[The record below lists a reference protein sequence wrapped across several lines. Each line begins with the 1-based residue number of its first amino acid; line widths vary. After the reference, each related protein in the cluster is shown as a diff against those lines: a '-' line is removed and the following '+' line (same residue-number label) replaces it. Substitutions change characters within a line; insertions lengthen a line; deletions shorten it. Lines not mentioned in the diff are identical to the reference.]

1 MHHVDRNRPLNATP
15 LTALVIAALLTAC
28 GGGGGGGSSSGGGS
42 TPPPTSEAPIQ
53 TGSWVDIA
61 LGGLSYVSGTI
72 NGTTS
77 ATGGYTYRCPSGC
90 DSIRFA
96 VGGIAI
102 GQATVVAATLTLREL
117 QGGMEGGVLSSV
129 TLRRGQFLFALDGDA
144 DVSNGVAIPAEVGN
158 VLSTRSL
165 NFSSSTFDADLA
177 AILDVLRNDS
187 RLTATY
193 RASISAPSIDFV
205 RAILEQGEAIAR
217 GVFVETPT
225 AAGDA
230 TELRKYVVKLP
241 DSTLAPYFGTSTAI
255 GAAFVKGIKP
265 ALGGGIAIVPGSVTG
280 STLEFRAVSS
290 RGITVSA
297 PRYFD
302 GVETRSANVIVTA
315 EPNALPSVGQ
325 FSLNLTTAE
334 LKSLTTLKTSS
345 NESFTGRPTPT
356 GAAGSDGA
364 RNLDEALKPRIP
376 EFDQLGLDPAGLTIA
391 ADGTNWICDRRGPF
405 LMQLDAQNRTTLRLG
420 PAGNAG
426 SLPGVTRSLPSAL
439 EARQAGLGCGGLA
452 IRPTSGEVVLALG
465 GALDVGGRTSST
477 AALLRLVSYNPRS
490 GSVRQFALPIAANEI
505 SLQALDLDSLSE
517 DRLLALVRYRPGNAS
532 ANWEWEV
539 RVIDLS
545 AATDLTNRTLT
556 SGPNA
561 GLALEYGTL
570 AAIEASGVKLA
581 STTRVLSLRPL
592 GWRLERPEGL
602 ARIDNQTLLIM
613 AEVNGGVT
621 SRIRGGDASLRVDQ
635 HQVDRNGLIT
645 PRASGSSTAPVY
657 EVVPASADQRQL
669 VLWNVKLK
677 TALN

>member
-1 MHHVDRNRPLNATP
+1 VHRCRPANSP
-15 LTALVIAALLTAC
+15 SLTALLISALLTAC
-28 GGGGGGGSSSGGGS
+28 GGGGGGSSAGGGS
-42 TPPPTSEAPIQ
+42 NPPPTSEAPIQ
-53 TGSWVDIA
+53 TGNWVDVA
-61 LGGLSYVSGTI
+61 FSGLSYVSGTI

-90 DSIRFA
+90 DSIRFTI
-96 VGGIAI
+96 GGIAI

-117 QGGMEGGVLSSV
+117 QGGMEGGVLSSA
-129 TLRRGQFLFALDGDA
+129 TLRRGQFLFSLDSDA
-144 DVSNGVAIPAEVGN
+144 DVSNGVSIPAEVAN

-165 NFSSSTFDADLA
+165 NFSSSTFDTELA
-177 AILDVLRNDS
+177 AILDVLRNDN

-217 GVFVETPT
+217 GVFVETPA

-230 TELRKYVVKLP
+230 NELRKYVVKLP
-241 DSTLAPYFGTSTAI
+241 DSALAPYFGTSTAI

-265 ALGGGIAIVPGSVTG
+265 ALGGGIAIVPGTVTG

-290 RGITVSA
+290 RGITVTA

-315 EPNALPSVGQ
+315 EPNALPSIGQ
-325 FSLNLTTAE
+325 FSLNITTAE

-345 NESFTGRPTPT
+345 NESFSGRPTPI
-356 GAAGSDGA
+356 GASGSDAA
-364 RNLDEALKPRIP
+364 RNLDEVLKPRSP
-376 EFDQLGLDPAGLTIA
+376 EFDQLGLDPSGLTIA
-391 ADGTNWICDRRGPF
+391 ADGTTWICDRRGPF
-405 LMQLDAQNRTTLRLG
+405 LMQLDAQSRTTLRLG

-426 SLPGVTRSLPSAL
+426 LLPGVTRSLPSIL
-439 EARQAGLGCGGLA
+439 EARQSGLGCGGLA
-452 IRPTSGEVVLALG
+452 IRPTSGDVVMAVG

-477 AALLRLVSYNPRS
+477 AALIRLVSYNPRS
-490 GSVRQFALPIAANEI
+490 SAVRQFAVPIAPTEI
-505 SLQALDLDSLSE
+505 SLQVLDLDSLSE
-517 DRLLALVRYRPGNAS
+517 NRLLALVRYRPGNAD

-545 AATDLTNRTLT
+545 AATDLTNRLLT

-561 GLALEYGTL
+561 GLALEYGTPS
-570 AAIEASGVKLA
+570 AIEASGVKPA

-621 SRIRGGDASLRVDQ
+621 SRIRGGDPRLRVDQ

>member
-1 MHHVDRNRPLNATP
+1 MFNASHVAVVLI
-15 LTALVIAALLTAC
+15 ALLLTAC
-28 GGGGGGGSSSGGGS
+28 GGGGSSVGGGSN
-42 TPPPTSEAPIQ
+42 PPPTSEAPIQ
-53 TGSWVDIA
+53 SGNWVDVSIS
-61 LGGLSYVSGTI
+61 GLSYVSGTI
-72 NGTTS
+72 TGATS

-96 VGGIAI
+96 IGGITI
-102 GQATVVAATLTLREL
+102 GQATGAATLTLREL
-117 QGGMEGGVLSSV
+117 QGGMEGGVLSSA

-144 DVSNGVAIPAEVGN
+144 DVSNGVSIPAEVATA
-158 VLSTRSL
+158 LSTRSL

-177 AILDVLRNDS
+177 SILDALRSDN
-187 RLTATY
+187 RLNASY
-193 RASISAPSIDFV
+193 RAMIAVPTIDFV

-225 AAGDA
+225 MVSDA
-230 TELRKYVVKLP
+230 NEVRKHVVKLP
-241 DSTLAPYFGTSTAI
+241 DSALASYFGTSTAV

-265 ALGGGIAIVPGSVTG
+265 ALGGGIAIVPGSLNG

-290 RGITVSA
+290 RGVTVSA

-302 GVETRSANVIVTA
+302 GVDTRNASVIVTA

-325 FSLNLTTAE
+325 FSLNATTAE
-334 LKSLTTLKTSS
+334 LKSLTTLKTSA
-345 NESFTGRPTPT
+345 NENFSGRPVPL
-356 GAAGSDGA
+356 GASGSDGA
-364 RNLDEALKPRIP
+364 RNLDESLKPRNP

-391 ADGTNWICDRRGPF
+391 ADGTTWICDRRGPF
-405 LMQLDAQNRTTLRLG
+405 LMQLDAQSRATLRLG
-420 PAGNAG
+420 PTGNAG
-426 SLPGVTRSLPSAL
+426 LLPGVTRNLPSIL
-439 EARQAGLGCGGLA
+439 ESRQPGLGCGGLA
-452 IRPTSGEVVLALG
+452 IRPTSGEIVMAVG
-465 GALDVGGRTSST
+465 GALDVGGRTASS
-477 AALLRLVSYNPRS
+477 AALIRLVTYNPRTTAI
-490 GSVRQFALPIAANEI
+490 RQFALPVAPNEI
-505 SLQALDLDSLSE
+505 SLQILDLDSLSE
-517 DRLLALVRYRPGNAS
+517 DRLLALVRYRPGNAD

-545 AATDLTNRTLT
+545 GATDLTNRSLT
-556 SGPNA
+556 SGPSS
-561 GLALEYGTL
+561 GLAFEYGTL
-570 AAIEASGVKLA
+570 TAIEASGVKLA

-621 SRIRGGDASLRVDQ
+621 SRIRGGDPSLRVDQ

-645 PRASGSSTAPVY
+645 PRASGSTTAPVY

>member
-1 MHHVDRNRPLNATP
+1 VHRCRPANSP
-15 LTALVIAALLTAC
+15 SLTALLISALLTAC
-28 GGGGGGGSSSGGGS
+28 GGGGGGSSAGGGS
-42 TPPPTSEAPIQ
+42 NPPPTSEAPIQ
-53 TGSWVDIA
+53 TGNWVDVA
-61 LGGLSYVSGTI
+61 FSGLSYVSGTI

-96 VGGIAI
+96 IGGIAI

-117 QGGMEGGVLSSV
+117 QGGMEGGVLSSA
-129 TLRRGQFLFALDGDA
+129 TLRRGQFLFSLDSDA
-144 DVSNGVAIPAEVGN
+144 DVSNGVSIPAEVAN

-165 NFSSSTFDADLA
+165 NFSSSTFDTELA
-177 AILDVLRNDS
+177 AILDVLRNDN
-187 RLTATY
+187 RLTASY

-217 GVFVETPT
+217 GVFVETP
-225 AAGDA
+225 AAAVDA
-230 TELRKYVVKLP
+230 NELRKYVVKLP
-241 DSTLAPYFGTSTAI
+241 DSALAPYFGTSTAI

-265 ALGGGIAIVPGSVTG
+265 ALGGGIAIVPGTVTG
-280 STLEFRAVSS
+280 STLEFRA
-290 RGITVSA
+290 
-297 PRYFD
+297 
-302 GVETRSANVIVTA
+302 
-315 EPNALPSVGQ
+315 
-325 FSLNLTTAE
+325 AE

-345 NESFTGRPTPT
+345 NESFSGRPTPI
-356 GAAGSDGA
+356 GASGSDGA
-364 RNLDEALKPRIP
+364 RNLDEALKPRSP
-376 EFDQLGLDPAGLTIA
+376 EFDQLGLDPSGLTIA
-391 ADGTNWICDRRGPF
+391 ADGTTWICDRRGPF
-405 LMQLDAQNRTTLRLG
+405 LMQLDAQSRTTLRLG

-426 SLPGVTRSLPSAL
+426 LLPGVTRSLPSIL
-439 EARQAGLGCGGLA
+439 EARQSGLGCGGLA
-452 IRPTSGEVVLALG
+452 IRPTSGDVVMAVG

-477 AALLRLVSYNPRS
+477 AALIRLVSYNPRS
-490 GSVRQFALPIAANEI
+490 SAVRQFAVPIAPTEI
-505 SLQALDLDSLSE
+505 SLQVLDLDSLSE
-517 DRLLALVRYRPGNAS
+517 NRLLALVRYRPGNAD

-545 AATDLTNRTLT
+545 AATDLTNRLLT

-561 GLALEYGTL
+561 GLALEYGTPS
-570 AAIEASGVKLA
+570 AIEASGVKPA

-621 SRIRGGDASLRVDQ
+621 SRIRGGDPRLRVDQ

>member
-1 MHHVDRNRPLNATP
+1 MSNASHVAV
-15 LTALVIAALLTAC
+15 ALIAALLTAC
-28 GGGGGGGSSSGGGS
+28 GGGGGGSSAGGGS
-42 TPPPTSEAPIQ
+42 NPPPTSEAPIQ
-53 TGSWVDIA
+53 NGNWVDVPIS
-61 LGGLSYVSGTI
+61 GLSYVSGTI
-72 NGTTS
+72 NSTTS
-77 ATGGYTYRCPSGC
+77 ATGGYSYRCPSGC

-96 VGGIAI
+96 IGGITI
-102 GQATVVAATLTLREL
+102 GQATGAATLTLREL
-117 QGGMEGGVLSSV
+117 QGGMEGGVLSSA

-144 DVSNGVAIPAEVGN
+144 DVSNGIAIPAEVATI
-158 VLSTRSL
+158 LSSRSL

-177 AILDVLRNDS
+177 SILDVLRSDN
-187 RLTATY
+187 RLNASFRATI
-193 RASISAPSIDFV
+193 AVPTIDFV

-225 AAGDA
+225 TVSDA
-230 TELRKYVVKLP
+230 NEVRKHVVKLP
-241 DSTLAPYFGTSTAI
+241 DSALAPYFGTSTAV

-265 ALGGGIAIVPGSVTG
+265 ALGGGIAIVPGSING

-302 GVETRSANVIVTA
+302 GVDTRNASVIVTA
-315 EPNALPSVGQ
+315 EPNALPTVGQ
-325 FSLNLTTAE
+325 FLLNATTAE
-334 LKSLTTLKTSS
+334 LKSLTTLKTNT
-345 NESFTGRPTPT
+345 NENFSGRPVPL
-356 GAAGSDGA
+356 GASGSDGA
-364 RNLDEALKPRIP
+364 RNLDETLKPRSP

-391 ADGTNWICDRRGPF
+391 ADGTTWVCDRRGPF
-405 LMQLDAQNRTTLRLG
+405 LMQLDAQSRTTLRLG
-420 PAGNAG
+420 PTGNAG
-426 SLPGVTRSLPSAL
+426 LLPGVTRNLPSIL
-439 EARQAGLGCGGLA
+439 ESRQPGLGCGGLA
-452 IRPTSGEVVLALG
+452 IRPTSGEIVMAIG
-465 GALDVGGRTSST
+465 GALDVGGRTGT
-477 AALLRLVSYNPRS
+477 NAALIRLVTYNPRS
-490 GSVRQFALPIAANEI
+490 SAIRQFALPIAPSET
-505 SLQALDLDSLSE
+505 SLQVLDLDSLSE
-517 DRLLALVRYRPGNAS
+517 DRLIALVRYRPGNLE

-545 AATDLTNRTLT
+545 GATDLTNRSLT
-556 SGPNA
+556 SGPSS
-561 GLALEYGTL
+561 GLAFEYGTL

-621 SRIRGGDASLRVDQ
+621 SRIRGGDPSLRVDQ

-645 PRASGSSTAPVY
+645 PRASGSNTAPVY

>member
-1 MHHVDRNRPLNATP
+1 MFNASHVAVVLI
-15 LTALVIAALLTAC
+15 ALLLTAC
-28 GGGGGGGSSSGGGS
+28 GGGGGGSSAGGGS
-42 TPPPTSEAPIQ
+42 NPPPTSEAPIQ
-53 TGSWVDIA
+53 SGNWVDVSIS
-61 LGGLSYVSGTI
+61 GLSYVSGTI
-72 NGTTS
+72 TGATS

-96 VGGIAI
+96 LGGITI
-102 GQATVVAATLTLREL
+102 GQATGAATLTLREL
-117 QGGMEGGVLSSV
+117 QGGMEGGVLSSA

-144 DVSNGVAIPAEVGN
+144 DVSNGVSIPAEVATA
-158 VLSTRSL
+158 LTTRSL

-177 AILDVLRNDS
+177 SILDALRSDN
-187 RLTATY
+187 RLNASY
-193 RASISAPSIDFV
+193 RAMIAVPTIDFV

-225 AAGDA
+225 TVSDA
-230 TELRKYVVKLP
+230 NEVRKHVVKLP
-241 DSTLAPYFGTSTAI
+241 DSALAPYFGTSTAV

-265 ALGGGIAIVPGSVTG
+265 ALGGGIAIVPGSLNG

-302 GVETRSANVIVTA
+302 GVDTRNASVIVTA

-325 FSLNLTTAE
+325 FSLNATTAE
-334 LKSLTTLKTSS
+334 LKSLTTLKTNT
-345 NESFTGRPTPT
+345 NENFSGRPVPL
-356 GAAGSDGA
+356 GASGSDGA
-364 RNLDEALKPRIP
+364 RNLDESLKPRSP

-391 ADGTNWICDRRGPF
+391 ADGTTWICDRRGPF
-405 LMQLDAQNRTTLRLG
+405 LMQLDAQSRTTLRLG
-420 PAGNAG
+420 PTGNAG
-426 SLPGVTRSLPSAL
+426 LLPGVTRNLPSIL
-439 EARQAGLGCGGLA
+439 ESRQPGLGCGGLA
-452 IRPTSGEVVLALG
+452 IRPTSGEVVMAIG
-465 GALDVGGRTSST
+465 GALDVGGRTASS
-477 AALLRLVSYNPRS
+477 ASLIRLVTYNPRTTAI
-490 GSVRQFALPIAANEI
+490 RQFALPVAPNETA
-505 SLQALDLDSLSE
+505 LQVLDLDSLSE
-517 DRLLALVRYRPGNAS
+517 DRLLALVRYRPGNADG
-532 ANWEWEV
+532 NWEWEI

-545 AATDLTNRTLT
+545 GATDLTNRLLT
-556 SGPNA
+556 SGPSS
-561 GLALEYGTL
+561 GLAFEYGTL
-570 AAIEASGVKLA
+570 TAIEASGVKLA

-621 SRIRGGDASLRVDQ
+621 SRIRGGDPSLRVDQ

-645 PRASGSSTAPVY
+645 PRASGSTTAPVY

>member
-1 MHHVDRNRPLNATP
+1 MFNASHVAVVLI
-15 LTALVIAALLTAC
+15 ALLLTAC
-28 GGGGGGGSSSGGGS
+28 GGGGGGSSAGGGS
-42 TPPPTSEAPIQ
+42 NPPPTSEAPIQ
-53 TGSWVDIA
+53 SGKWVDVSIS
-61 LGGLSYVSGTI
+61 GLSYVSSTI
-72 NGTTS
+72 TGTTS

-96 VGGIAI
+96 LGGITI
-102 GQATVVAATLTLREL
+102 GQATGAATLTLREL
-117 QGGMEGGVLSSV
+117 QGGMEGGVLSSA
-129 TLRRGQFLFALDGDA
+129 TLRRGQFLFALDDDA
-144 DVSNGVAIPAEVGN
+144 DVSNGITIPAEVATA
-158 VLSTRSL
+158 LSTRSL

-177 AILDVLRNDS
+177 SILDALRSDN
-187 RLTATY
+187 RLNASY
-193 RASISAPSIDFV
+193 RAMIAVPTIDFV

-217 GVFVETPT
+217 GVFIETPT
-225 AAGDA
+225 TVSDA
-230 TELRKYVVKLP
+230 NEVRKHVVKLP
-241 DSTLAPYFGTSTAI
+241 DSALAPYFGTSTAV

-265 ALGGGIAIVPGSVTG
+265 ALGGGIAIVPGSING

-302 GVETRSANVIVTA
+302 GVDTRNASVIVTA

-325 FSLNLTTAE
+325 FSLNATTAE
-334 LKSLTTLKTSS
+334 LKSLTTLKTNA
-345 NESFTGRPTPT
+345 NESFSGRPVPL
-356 GAAGSDGA
+356 GASGSDGA
-364 RNLDEALKPRIP
+364 RNLDETLKPRTP

-391 ADGTNWICDRRGPF
+391 ADGTTWVCDRRGPF
-405 LMQLDAQNRTTLRLG
+405 LMQLDAQSRTTLRLG
-420 PAGNAG
+420 PIGNAG
-426 SLPGVTRSLPSAL
+426 LLPGVTRNLPSIL
-439 EARQAGLGCGGLA
+439 ESRQPGLGCGGLA
-452 IRPTSGEVVLALG
+452 IRPTSGEIVMAIG
-465 GALDVGGRTSST
+465 GALDVGGRTGT
-477 AALLRLVSYNPRS
+477 NAALIRLVTYNPRS
-490 GSVRQFALPIAANEI
+490 NAIRQFALPIAPSET
-505 SLQALDLDSLSE
+505 SLQVLDIDSLSE
-517 DRLLALVRYRPGNAS
+517 DRLLALVRYRPGNLE

-545 AATDLTNRTLT
+545 GATDLTNRSLT
-556 SGPNA
+556 SGPSS
-561 GLALEYGTL
+561 GLAFEYGTL

-621 SRIRGGDASLRVDQ
+621 SRIRGGDPSLRVDQ

-645 PRASGSSTAPVY
+645 PRASGSNTAPVY

>member
-1 MHHVDRNRPLNATP
+1 MFNASHVAVVLI
-15 LTALVIAALLTAC
+15 ALLLTAC
-28 GGGGGGGSSSGGGS
+28 GGGGGGSSAGGGS
-42 TPPPTSEAPIQ
+42 NPPPTSEAPIQ
-53 TGSWVDIA
+53 SGNWVDVSIS
-61 LGGLSYVSGTI
+61 GVSYVSGTI
-72 NGTTS
+72 TGATS

-96 VGGIAI
+96 LGGITI
-102 GQATVVAATLTLREL
+102 GQATGAATLTLREL
-117 QGGMEGGVLSSV
+117 QGGMEGGVLSSA

-144 DVSNGVAIPAEVGN
+144 DVSNGVSIPTEVATA
-158 VLSTRSL
+158 LTTRSL

-177 AILDVLRNDS
+177 SILDALRSDN
-187 RLTATY
+187 RLNASY
-193 RASISAPSIDFV
+193 RAMIAVPTIDFV

-225 AAGDA
+225 TVSDA
-230 TELRKYVVKLP
+230 NEVRKHVVKLP
-241 DSTLAPYFGTSTAI
+241 DSALAPYFGTSTAV

-265 ALGGGIAIVPGSVTG
+265 ALGGGIAIVPGSLNG

-302 GVETRSANVIVTA
+302 GVDTRNASVIVTA

-325 FSLNLTTAE
+325 FSLNATTAE
-334 LKSLTTLKTSS
+334 LKSLTTLKTNT
-345 NESFTGRPTPT
+345 NENFSGRPVPL
-356 GAAGSDGA
+356 GASGSDGA
-364 RNLDEALKPRIP
+364 RNLDESLKPRNP

-391 ADGTNWICDRRGPF
+391 ADGTTWICDRRGPF
-405 LMQLDAQNRTTLRLG
+405 LMQLDAQSRTTLRLG
-420 PAGNAG
+420 PTGNAG
-426 SLPGVTRSLPSAL
+426 LLPGVTRNLPSIL
-439 EARQAGLGCGGLA
+439 ESRQPGLGCGGLA
-452 IRPTSGEVVLALG
+452 IRPTSGEVVMAIG
-465 GALDVGGRTSST
+465 GALDVGGRTASS
-477 AALLRLVSYNPRS
+477 AALIRLVTYNPRTTAI
-490 GSVRQFALPIAANEI
+490 RQFALPVTPNETA
-505 SLQALDLDSLSE
+505 LQVLDLDSLSE
-517 DRLLALVRYRPGNAS
+517 DRLLALVRYRPGNAD

-545 AATDLTNRTLT
+545 GATDLTNRSLT
-556 SGPNA
+556 SGPSS
-561 GLALEYGTL
+561 GLAFEYGTL

-621 SRIRGGDASLRVDQ
+621 SRIRGGDPSLRVDQ

-645 PRASGSSTAPVY
+645 PRASGSTTAPVY

>member
-1 MHHVDRNRPLNATP
+1 MFNASHVAVVLI
-15 LTALVIAALLTAC
+15 ALLLTAC
-28 GGGGGGGSSSGGGS
+28 GGGGSSAGGGSN
-42 TPPPTSEAPIQ
+42 PPPTSEAPIQ
-53 TGSWVDIA
+53 SGNWVDVSIS
-61 LGGLSYVSGTI
+61 GLSYVSGTI

-77 ATGGYTYRCPSGC
+77 STGGYTYRCPSGC

-96 VGGIAI
+96 IGGITI
-102 GQATVVAATLTLREL
+102 GQATGAGTLTLREL
-117 QGGMEGGVLSSV
+117 QGGMEGGVLSSA
-129 TLRRGQFLFALDGDA
+129 TLRRGQLLFALDGDA
-144 DVSNGVAIPAEVGN
+144 DVSNGVSIPAEVATA
-158 VLSTRSL
+158 LTTRSL

-177 AILDVLRNDS
+177 SILDALRSDN
-187 RLTATY
+187 RLNASY
-193 RASISAPSIDFV
+193 RAMIAVPTIDFV

-225 AAGDA
+225 TVSDVN
-230 TELRKYVVKLP
+230 EVRKHVVKLP
-241 DSTLAPYFGTSTAI
+241 DSALAPYFGTSTAV

-265 ALGGGIAIVPGSVTG
+265 ALGGGIAIVPGSLNG

-290 RGITVSA
+290 RGVTVSA

-302 GVETRSANVIVTA
+302 GVDTRNASVIVTA

-325 FSLNLTTAE
+325 FSLNATTAE
-334 LKSLTTLKTSS
+334 LKSLTTLKTSA
-345 NESFTGRPTPT
+345 NENFSGRPVPL
-356 GAAGSDGA
+356 GASGSDGA
-364 RNLDEALKPRIP
+364 RNLDEALKPRNP

-391 ADGTNWICDRRGPF
+391 ADGTTWICDRRGPF
-405 LMQLDAQNRTTLRLG
+405 LMQLDAQSRATLRLG
-420 PAGNAG
+420 PTGNAG
-426 SLPGVTRSLPSAL
+426 LLPGVTRNLPSIL
-439 EARQAGLGCGGLA
+439 ESRQPGLGCGGLA
-452 IRPTSGEVVLALG
+452 IRPTSGEIVMAVG
-465 GALDVGGRTSST
+465 GALDVGGRTASS
-477 AALLRLVSYNPRS
+477 AALIRLVTYNPRTTAI
-490 GSVRQFALPIAANEI
+490 RQFALPVAPNEI
-505 SLQALDLDSLSE
+505 SLQVLDLDSLSE
-517 DRLLALVRYRPGNAS
+517 DRLLALVRYRPGNAD

-545 AATDLTNRTLT
+545 GATDLTNRSLT
-556 SGPNA
+556 SGPSS
-561 GLALEYGTL
+561 GLAFEYGTL
-570 AAIEASGVKLA
+570 TAIEASGVKLA

-621 SRIRGGDASLRVDQ
+621 SRIRGGDPSLRVDQ

-645 PRASGSSTAPVY
+645 PRASGSTTAPVY